1 MMDQRGYRCW
11 LIEMLIILTALLA
24 VSAKSASVEDPE
36 ELYQEIRTNYR
47 QFKDDKKRHQYRH
60 HYQNRARSFERF
72 IQKYPNNAHVP
83 EALFSIGKLYH
94 DLYRVSRLAE
104 DLDQSLA
111 SFRRLVKEYPR
122 HRLADD
128 AQLAIALVFVE
139 FRKDPTRAK
148 TELKYLLKN
157 FPKGDMVPK
166 ARQMLEDLGEELAEG
181 EGAPPPTSAREGAE
195 PEERK
200 LTAPKPPGK
209 TPAEKEHVKVPP
221 EPPAEPPQT
230 SEKSVLE
237 EIRHWTDPGYSRLV
251 LYTRTPAQF
260 RVGSLLA
267 DTAANQ
273 PARIYVDLLNTEMSP
288 DLNQDIVLG
297 DGIVKRVRCA
307 VRDENAVRVVIDLDQ
322 EREQRVIPMD
332 DPARVVVDIGVSDN
346 QHTKVLGK
354 PEAKQPEVKQTEVKQ
369 PEVGSVASLHV
380 PKSSPGRSLSMLAGL
395 RVKRVVIDPGHGGS
409 DPGAIGPSG
418 LLEKDITLDIG
429 KQLAKLV
436 REDLKLEVSLTR
448 DSDTFVALEERT
460 AFANTKKADL
470 FVSVHLNAARNR
482 NLRGIQTFYLDITDD
497 TVSLH
502 LSARE
507 NATSEKSISQLQLIL
522 ADLAL
527 KSHVDD
533 SIALGQQIQRA
544 TVGSLKRKFDH
555 INDLGLK
562 YALFYVLM
570 GARMPAVLV
579 EASFISNP
587 EEEKRLRS
595 KNYRQA
601 LAEAIYVG
609 IKNFIVERNKAI
621 GLEGG

>member
-1 MMDQRGYRCW
+1 MEGNMMDQRDYRCRF
-11 LIEMLIILTALLA
+11 IAIIIIVTALVT
-24 VSAKSASVEDPE
+24 VSATSAAVDDPE
-36 ELYQEIRTNYR
+36 ELYQEIRASYR
-47 QFKDDKKRHQYRH
+47 QFKDDKKRHEYRH
-60 HYQNRARSFERF
+60 HYLNRARSFERF
-72 IQKYPNNAHVP
+72 IKKFPNNAHVP
-83 EALFSIGKLYH
+83 EALFSIGKLYQN
-94 DLYRVSRLAE
+94 LYRVSRLAE
-104 DLDQSLA
+104 DLDQSLV

-128 AQLAIALVFVE
+128 AQLNIALVFVE
-139 FRKDPTRAK
+139 FRKDPARAK

-166 ARQMLEDLGEELAEG
+166 ARQMLEDLGEDSAES
-181 EGAPPPTSAREGAE
+181 EGPPPKTAREGVE
-195 PEERK
+195 PEEHK
-200 LTAPKPPGK
+200 PIAPKLPEK
-209 TPAEKEHVKVPP
+209 TPPEKEHVKVPP
-221 EPPAEPPQT
+221 EPPAEPSQAP
-230 SEKSVLE
+230 EKSVLE

-260 RVGSLLA
+260 RVGALPPDA
-267 DTAANQ
+267 AANQ
-273 PARIYVDLLNTEMSP
+273 PARLYVDLLNTELSP
-288 DLNQDIVLG
+288 DLNQDVVAG

-307 VRDENAVRVVIDLDQ
+307 VRDEGAVRVVIDLDQ

-354 PEAKQPEVKQTEVKQ
+354 PQAKEPEAKQPEPSAVT
-369 PEVGSVASLHV
+369 SLHV

-395 RVKRVVIDPGHGGS
+395 KVKRVVIDPGHGGS

-418 LLEKDITLDIG
+418 VLEKDITLDIG
-429 KQLAKLV
+429 KQLAKLL
-436 REDLKLEVSLTR
+436 REDLKLEVNLTR

-470 FVSVHLNAARNR
+470 FISIHLNAARNR
-482 NLRGIQTFYLDITDD
+482 DLRGIQTFYLDITDD

-502 LSARE
+502 LAARE
-507 NATSEKSISQLQLIL
+507 NSTSEKSISQLQLIL

-544 TVGSLKRKFDH
+544 TVGSLKRNYDH

-587 EEEKRLRS
+587 EDEKRLRN
-595 KNYRQA
+595 KNYRKA
-601 LAEAIYVG
+601 VVEAIYVG

-621 GLEGG
+621 ESEGG